1 MGSDVGIAAVVACLL
16 VSAAWLFRRTV
27 RSRGQSKERQLAQ
40 NIQLERYP
48 GFLLSVFLYLYI
60 TSIFHSDSIRRSGV
74 LFIFGGGYRVNP
86 ECVTVACCA
95 RTRWIHSHITI
106 YTIPYLLHAQD
117 EDSILDHHRQTST
130 GVPSHSHFDHDQH
143 CPPPLVLDASPHG
156 LLPFGPQQSG
166 DAHGES
172 TDCAFCTVS
181 QFHD

>member
-1 MGSDVGIAAVVACLL
+1 MSVGQCSMAISKNCALERAIQGTPACSEHPTRAVSR
-16 VSAAWLFRRTV
+16 VSALCIFISLHYIHFPFSFHLPI
-27 RSRGQSKERQLAQ
+27 RSSF
-40 NIQLERYP
+40 Y
-48 GFLLSVFLYLYI
+48 
-60 TSIFHSDSIRRSGV
+60 
-74 LFIFGGGYRVNP
+74 FGGGYRVNP